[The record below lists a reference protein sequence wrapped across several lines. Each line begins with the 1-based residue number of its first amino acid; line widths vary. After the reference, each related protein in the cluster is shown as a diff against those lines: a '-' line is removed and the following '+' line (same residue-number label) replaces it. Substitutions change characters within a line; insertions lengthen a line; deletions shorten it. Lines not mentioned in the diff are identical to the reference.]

1 MPARTIPAAPGRLPG
16 ILRYTALPALLV
28 DPINAQGPRA
38 VVRIGRAAPD
48 TSSVRHIMP
57 TSPPV
62 DLAPP
67 VRAATRAAA
76 LALAAL
82 LLATLAACDTTAR
95 RDEAPAH
102 PAGVAP
108 DIAVADTHQEA
119 AAMRVDTLD
128 ARRVDRVTGG
138 VDATALQA
146 VGQLG
151 WSRWLDAQLHP
162 QSVTWPTAVND
173 RLSQMR
179 IVREPLA
186 TRLRADAAQRKAA
199 EQIADDEQKKAAL
212 QAYQKTLNAEAEEAD
227 QRWLLFAVNSPNQVQ
242 ERMVWFW
249 ANHFSIGQQKG
260 DLRAFVGDYEE
271 ALRAHALGKFRDLLE
286 ASAFHPAML
295 RYLDNERNAAGQV
308 NENYARELMELH
320 TLGVDAGY
328 TQGDVQEMARV
339 LTGVGVR
346 IDDKDARVRPQLQPL
361 YVHAGLFEF
370 NPARHDFGDKT
381 LFGASVRAGGID
393 EVRRVLDTLA
403 RSPATARHVSTQLA
417 QYFVADTPP
426 PALVDRMVQRWLS
439 SDGDIAAVLKTMFT
453 APEFDASLGKRFKDP
468 WLYVV
473 SATRLSYDGSV
484 VLNAGPLLNGL
495 RQLGEMPFGHETP
508 EGWSMAEAAW
518 ASPGQM
524 TTRFDVA
531 KALVGGNGNG
541 NAALFRVDGVIQ
553 LAALPKARVESPAWL
568 RTQAPRASEAT
579 RQALVATLAQH
590 PGDWA
595 WAAIVS
601 PEFMR
606 N

>member
-1 MPARTIPAAPGRLPG
+1 MHILPAVTSEAPARRPRRAQARLAG
-16 ILRYTALPALLV
+16 FA
-28 DPINAQGPRA
+28 
-38 VVRIGRAAPD
+38 
-48 TSSVRHIMP
+48 M
-57 TSPPV
+57 
-62 DLAPP
+62 
-67 VRAATRAAA
+67 
-76 LALAAL
+76 LAA
-82 LLATLAACDTTAR
+82 LAACDTPQR
-95 RDEAPAH
+95 RDEPPTR

-119 AAMRVDTLD
+119 AAMRVSTLD
-128 ARRVDRVTGG
+128 AQRVDRATGG
-138 VDATALQA
+138 VNATTLQA

-151 WSRWLDAQLHP
+151 WNRWLDAQLHP
-162 QSVTWPTAVND
+162 QPVAWPAAVSD

-186 TRLRADAAQRKAA
+186 ARLREDAAQRKTADA
-199 EQIADDEQKKAAL
+199 ITDDEQKKAAQ
-212 QAYQKTLNAEAEEAD
+212 QAYQRALSAEADEAD
-227 QRWLLFAVNSPNQVQ
+227 QRWLLYAVNSPNQVQ
-242 ERMVWFW
+242 ERLVWFW
-249 ANHFSIGQQKG
+249 ANHFSIGQQKA

-339 LTGVGVR
+339 LTGAGVR
-346 IDDKDARVRPQLQPL
+346 VDDKDAKIKPQLQPQ

-370 NPARHDFGDKT
+370 NPARHDQHDKT
-381 LFGASVRAGGID
+381 LFGTTVHAGGVD
-393 EVRRVLDTLA
+393 EVRQVLDALA
-403 RSPATARHVSTQLA
+403 RNPATARHVSTQLA
-417 QYFVADTPP
+417 QYFVADDPP
-426 PALVDRMVQRWLS
+426 PALVDRMAQRWLAT
-439 SDGDIAAVLKTMFT
+439 DGDIAAVLKTMFT

-484 VLNAGPLLNGL
+484 VINAAPLMNGL

-508 EGWSMAEAAW
+508 EGYSTAEAAW

-524 TTRFDVA
+524 TARFDVA
-531 KALVGGNGNG
+531 KGLVGGNGNG
-541 NAALFRVDGVIQ
+541 NANLFRADSAAQ
-553 LAALPKARVESPAWL
+553 LAGPKTRVESSAWL

-579 RQALVATLAQH
+579 RQALVSTLAQH